1 MDEPHSTEDAA
12 DHQVQSLR
20 GYELEPGGGKA
31 RKKSLCR
38 GNSEGIRQIY
48 GKKLKF
54 VRNVHNVRFQ
64 NVIVYHGRTA

>member
-1 MDEPHSTEDAA
+1 MARGEDSGGASGERPAAESGGGAVDEPHPAEDAA

-38 GNSEGIRQIY
+38 GNSEGI
-48 GKKLKF
+48 
-54 VRNVHNVRFQ
+54 
-64 NVIVYHGRTA
+64 